1 MWLPIRNSPPQTE
14 ACIVVFTAHPPS
26 IQDVRL
32 QKMRR
37 EVGRGRI
44 KICRLRRFGHIHRN
58 CAIIAGSS
66 RVTASLQP
74 RSRRRGSDV

>member
-1 MWLPIRNSPPQTE
+1 MG
-14 ACIVVFTAHPPS
+14 
-26 IQDVRL
+26 
-32 QKMRR
+32 R

-58 CAIIAGSS
+58 CAIITGSS

-74 RSRRRGSDV
+74 RPRRRGSDDVSKLNGSEN